1 MITLVLHGSL
11 RRQFGES
18 FNINVPNP
26 AAAIRLMEANFPGR
40 FAEAMYNKVW
50 AVTTAAN
57 SSGCRSVEELHCG
70 VRPSSEVHIRPI
82 PAGGIK
88 GLFGLL
94 LGGGA
99 LGGGVAPLGL
109 GGAFGAGA
117 GGLGIF
123 GAGAGGAFGGFG
135 SIFLGLAVVGVLMLI
150 SSALAPKDAAES
162 NGPDERPSFLFD
174 GATNVTEQGGPV
186 PVVYGRI
193 RVGSVLIAGALTTV
207 EVPA

>member
-1 MITLVLHGSL
+1 M
-11 RRQFGES
+11 
-18 FNINVPNP
+18 
-26 AAAIRLMEANFPGR
+26 
-40 FAEAMYNKVW
+40 
-50 AVTTAAN
+50 
-57 SSGCRSVEELHCG
+57 
-70 VRPSSEVHIRPI
+70 
-82 PAGGIK
+82 
-88 GLFGLL
+88 
-94 LGGGA
+94 
-99 LGGGVAPLGL
+99 GL

-207 EVPA
+207 EGPA